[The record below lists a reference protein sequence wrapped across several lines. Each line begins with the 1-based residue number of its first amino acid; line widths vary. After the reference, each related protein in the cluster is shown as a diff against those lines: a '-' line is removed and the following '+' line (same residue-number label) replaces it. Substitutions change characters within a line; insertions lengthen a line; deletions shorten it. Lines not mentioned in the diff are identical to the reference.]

1 MFIQGYGLKG
11 FATYFVCQL
20 NWFIIMNDFGFP
32 PFQLLFSNGIFIFLS
47 KESDSFNP
55 TDPYFGNSLLKEG
68 VDSGKVT
75 TCSQF
80 DDGS

>member
-1 MFIQGYGLKG
+1 MFVQGYGMKG
-11 FATYFVCQL
+11 FATYFLCQL

-32 PFQLLFSNGIFIFLS
+32 PFQLLYSNGIFIFLS
-47 KESDSFNP
+47 DDSDSFNP
-55 TDPYFGNSLLKEG
+55 TDPYYGNTLLKTA
-68 VDSGKVT
+68 VDNKSVT